1 MLFTRDH
8 PVYTPALMR
17 PLARKAPA
25 CRKIR
30 HWGAGDDVRNG
41 RSQGSPLQRGGHPST
56 SGRLWT
62 TWGAARSTTAS
73 GAWRT
78 LVR

>member
-17 PLARKAPA
+17 PLARWPTPA
-25 CRKIR
+25 WSPPEYIR
-30 HWGAGDDVRNG
+30 LAMDD
-41 RSQGSPLQRGGHPST
+41 L
-56 SGRLWT
+56 
-62 TWGAARSTTAS
+62 GAARSTTAS

-78 LVR
+78 LVRSLREEQVRLTV